1 MSSPGCHTALGK
13 SGTIYR
19 ANTKFQYLLL
29 RKRGF
34 GGQVSTLSAFL
45 PISSSLRLGEGD
57 CVLLG
62 TPGISAPHSP
72 PLIAAVLTFHSLC
85 TPSVSSL
92 KGLVCDTFL
101 ASELQRR

>member
-45 PISSSLRLGEGD
+45 PISSSLRLGEG
-57 CVLLG
+57 
-62 TPGISAPHSP
+62 TPGISAPPSP
-72 PLIAAVLTFHSLC
+72 PLFAAVLASFHSLC

-101 ASELQRR
+101 ASELQRH